1 MALTNVTPNR
11 MTLLRLKRRLKMAKR
26 GHKLLKD
33 KLEGLRK
40 EFMTLIDEYKSLKDR
55 VTKQMETIETYMA
68 MADAASSDKAIERMR
83 TESKVSQTVEASVRY
98 VLSIPIPSYKLTEKE
113 ISLVY
118 PTLFVSSDMDLALS
132 EYVKLLEDIIRLAVV
147 EKALRILAEE
157 MEKTKRRVNAL
168 EYTIIPQTEEA
179 IKMIELRLDEMERSH
194 IVRLMKIKE
203 TLAKKEGGVRSA

>member
-1 MALTNVTPNR
+1 
-11 MTLLRLKRRLKMAKR
+11 
-26 GHKLLKD
+26 
-33 KLEGLRK
+33 
-40 EFMTLIDEYKSLKDR
+40 
-55 VTKQMETIETYMA
+55 
-68 MADAASSDKAIERMR
+68 
-83 TESKVSQTVEASVRY
+83 
-98 VLSIPIPSYKLTEKE
+98 
-113 ISLVY
+113 
-118 PTLFVSSDMDLALS
+118 MDLALS

-147 EKALRILAEE
+147 EKALHILAEE

>member
-40 EFMTLIDEYKSLKDR
+40 EFMTLIDEYKALKDK
-55 VTKQMETIETYMA
+55 VNKQMKIIETYMA
-68 MADAASSDKAIERMR
+68 MADASSVSGAIQKMR
-83 TESKVSQTVEASVRY
+83 TESNISQTVNVSVKY
-98 VLSIPIPSYKLTEKE
+98 VLSIPIPSYELTQKE
-113 ISLVY
+113 VSLVY

-132 EYVKLLEDIIRLAVV
+132 QYVALLEDIIRLAVV
-147 EKALRILAEE
+147 EKSLNILAEE

-179 IKMIELRLDEMERSH
+179 IKTIELRLDEMERSH

>member
-1 MALTNVTPNR
+1 
-11 MTLLRLKRRLKMAKR
+11 MTLLRLKKRLKMSRR

-40 EFMTLIDEYKSLKDR
+40 EFMNLIEEYKLLKDHVKKQMAIVEAYMTLAEVSSVDDPLRRIVTESR
-55 VTKQMETIETYMA
+55 VT
-68 MADAASSDKAIERMR
+68 
-83 TESKVSQTVEASVRY
+83 QTVDVSVKY
-98 VLSIPIPSYKLTEKE
+98 ILSIAIPSYRLLEKN

-118 PTLFVSSDMDLALS
+118 PTLFVSTDMDKALS
-132 EYVKLLEDIIRLAVV
+132 EYVKLLQDLIKLAVV
-147 EKALRILAEE
+147 EKTLDILADEI
-157 MEKTKRRVNAL
+157 EKTKRRVNAL

-203 TLAKKEGGVRSA
+203 TLAKK

>member
-1 MALTNVTPNR
+1 MALSNVTPNR
-11 MTLLRLKRRLKMAKR
+11 MTLLRLKKRLKMSKR

-40 EFMTLIDEYKSLKDR
+40 EFMNLIEEYKLLKDH
-55 VTKQMETIETYMA
+55 VKKQMAIVEAYMTLA
-68 MADAASSDKAIERMR
+68 EVSSVDKPLRRIV
-83 TESKVSQTVEASVRY
+83 TESRITQTVDVSVKY
-98 VLSIPIPSYKLTEKE
+98 ILSIAIPSYRLLEKN

-118 PTLFVSSDMDLALS
+118 PTLFVSSDMDRALS
-132 EYVKLLEDIIRLAVV
+132 EYVKLLQDLIKLAVV
-147 EKALRILAEE
+147 EKTLDILADEI
-157 MEKTKRRVNAL
+157 EKTKRRVNAL

-203 TLAKKEGGVRSA
+203 TLAKK

>member
-1 MALTNVTPNR
+1 MALSNVTPNR
-11 MTLLRLKRRLKMAKR
+11 MTLLRLKKRLKMSRR

-40 EFMTLIDEYKSLKDR
+40 EFMNLIEEYKLLKDHVKKQMAIVEAYMTLAEVSSVDDPLRRIVTESR
-55 VTKQMETIETYMA
+55 VT
-68 MADAASSDKAIERMR
+68 
-83 TESKVSQTVEASVRY
+83 QTVDVSVKY
-98 VLSIPIPSYKLTEKE
+98 ILSIAIPSYRLLEKN

-118 PTLFVSSDMDLALS
+118 PTLFVSTDMDKALS
-132 EYVKLLEDIIRLAVV
+132 EYVKLLQDLIKLAVV
-147 EKALRILAEE
+147 EKTLDILADEI
-157 MEKTKRRVNAL
+157 EKTKRRVNAL

-203 TLAKKEGGVRSA
+203 TLAKK

>member
-40 EFMTLIDEYKSLKDR
+40 EFMTLIDEYKSLKDH
-55 VTKQMETIETYMA
+55 VTKQMDTIETYMA
-68 MADAASSDKAIERMR
+68 MADAASSDRAIERMR

-98 VLSIPIPSYKLTEKE
+98 VLSIPIPSYKLTTKE
-113 ISLVY
+113 IKLVY

-147 EKALRILAEE
+147 EKALHILAEE

>member
-1 MALTNVTPNR
+1 MALSNVTPNR
-11 MTLLRLKRRLKMAKR
+11 MTLLRLKKRLKMSRR

-40 EFMTLIDEYKSLKDR
+40 EFMNLIEEYKLLKDH
-55 VTKQMETIETYMA
+55 VKKQMAIVEAYMTLA
-68 MADAASSDKAIERMR
+68 EVSSVDKPLRRIV
-83 TESKVSQTVEASVRY
+83 TESRITQTVNVSVKY
-98 VLSIPIPSYKLTEKE
+98 ILSIPIPSYKLFEKN

-118 PTLFVSSDMDLALS
+118 PTLFVSSDMDKALS
-132 EYVKLLEDIIRLAVV
+132 EYVKLLQDLIKLAVI
-147 EKALRILAEE
+147 EKTLDVLADEI
-157 MEKTKRRVNAL
+157 EKTKRRVNAL

-203 TLAKKEGGVRSA
+203 TLAKK

>member
-1 MALTNVTPNR
+1 MAMTNVTPNR

-40 EFMTLIDEYKSLKDR
+40 EFMSLIEEYKDLRDR
-55 VTKQMETIETYMA
+55 VTHQMNVIETYMA
-68 MADAASSDKAIERMR
+68 LAEASSSENAIERMR
-83 TESKVSQTVEASVRY
+83 TESNINQTVDVSVRY
-98 VLSIPIPSYKLTEKE
+98 VLSIPIPSYKLNTRD

-147 EKALRILAEE
+147 EKALHILAEE

>member
-1 MALTNVTPNR
+1 MSR
-11 MTLLRLKRRLKMAKR
+11 R

-40 EFMTLIDEYKSLKDR
+40 EFMNLIEEYKLLKDHVKKQMAIVEAYMTLAEVSSVDDPLRRIVTESR
-55 VTKQMETIETYMA
+55 VT
-68 MADAASSDKAIERMR
+68 
-83 TESKVSQTVEASVRY
+83 QTVDVSVKY
-98 VLSIPIPSYKLTEKE
+98 ILSIAIPSYRLLEKN

-118 PTLFVSSDMDLALS
+118 PTLFVSTDMDKALS
-132 EYVKLLEDIIRLAVV
+132 EYVKLLQDLIKLAVV
-147 EKALRILAEE
+147 EKTLDILADEI
-157 MEKTKRRVNAL
+157 EKTKRRVNAL

-203 TLAKKEGGVRSA
+203 TLAKK

>member
-1 MALTNVTPNR
+1 MALSYVTPNR
-11 MTLLRLKRRLKMAKR
+11 MTLLRLKKRLKMSRR

-40 EFMTLIDEYKSLKDR
+40 EFMNLIEEYKLLKDHVKKQMAIVEAYMTLAEVSSVDDPLRRIVTESR
-55 VTKQMETIETYMA
+55 VT
-68 MADAASSDKAIERMR
+68 
-83 TESKVSQTVEASVRY
+83 QTVDVSVKY
-98 VLSIPIPSYKLTEKE
+98 ILSIAIPSYRLLEKN

-118 PTLFVSSDMDLALS
+118 PTLFVSTDMDKALS
-132 EYVKLLEDIIRLAVV
+132 EYVKLLQDLIKLAVV
-147 EKALRILAEE
+147 EKTLDILADEI
-157 MEKTKRRVNAL
+157 EKTKRRVNAL

-203 TLAKKEGGVRSA
+203 TLAKK

>member
-40 EFMTLIDEYKSLKDR
+40 EFMTLIDEYKALKDK
-55 VTKQMETIETYMA
+55 VNKQMKVIETYMA
-68 MADAASSDKAIERMR
+68 MADASSVSGAIEKMR
-83 TESKVSQTVEASVRY
+83 TESNISQTVDVFVKY
-98 VLSIPIPSYKLTEKE
+98 VLSIPIPSYKLTQREV
-113 ISLVY
+113 SLVY

-132 EYVKLLEDIIRLAVV
+132 QYVALLEDIIRLAVV
-147 EKALRILAEE
+147 EKSLNILAEE

-179 IKMIELRLDEMERSH
+179 IKTIELRLDEMERSH